1 MAKRPRGDRLTG
13 GSGDVKPQLFALNLQ
28 TQSAADTSFSTAF
41 NTPVPRITPSASK
54 ATIMEILKVYF
65 TVQGGDA
72 AHAAWCY
79 LSTASV
85 QDAGVNTL
93 TAANGAAALSDPRVF
108 AFMNYNDRVN
118 TSGMATEKYPK
129 IVDVTDGAGNGVLVA
144 TDQIF
149 FEGSSDIATS
159 AMTFGCK
166 ILYRVYDAS
175 ILEYVGI
182 VQSQQ

>member
-41 NTPVPRITPSASK
+41 QTPVPRIGPSANK
-54 ATIMEILKVYF
+54 ATIMEVLKVYF
-65 TVQGGDA
+65 SIQGGDA
-72 AHAAWCY
+72 THDAWCY
-79 LSTASV
+79 LATAAI
-85 QDAGVNTL
+85 QAAGVSTL
-93 TAANGAAALSDPRVF
+93 TVANGQAAISDPRVF
-108 AFMNYNDRVN
+108 AFTNYNDRVN
-118 TSGMATEKYPK
+118 TSGMSDHVWPNV
-129 IVDVTDGAGNGVLVA
+129 VDVTDGAGNGVLVA

-149 FEGSSDIATS
+149 FEGSSDVATT
-159 AMTFGCK
+159 AMTFAAK

-175 ILEYVGI
+175 IIEYVGI